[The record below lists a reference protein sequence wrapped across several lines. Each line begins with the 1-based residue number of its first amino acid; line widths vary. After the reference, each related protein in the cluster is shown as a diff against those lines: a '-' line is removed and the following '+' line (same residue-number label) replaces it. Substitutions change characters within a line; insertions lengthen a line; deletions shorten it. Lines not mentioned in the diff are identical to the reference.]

1 MTAFPFR
8 ISALS
13 MAISLAVS
21 LAISLSAC
29 SHPAEQSGQPTGNTN
44 VPCTL
49 MTTQSGSLPVTDSY
63 PGTVVAEQQIQ
74 IASRIMGYV
83 RHINVESGESVKQG
97 ELLITVDP
105 TDIQGQVSM
114 SAAGLAQ
121 AEAALT
127 DAKSDYDRFGEL
139 YREEAIPKAQ
149 WDKVRLQYSVAQQ
162 QANSAR
168 AGHATASAQLRYA
181 EIRAPFSGVISQRMT
196 SIGALA
202 APGQPLLALVNPQK
216 LDVETQVSETT
227 YQHLHLNDHVS
238 LSIDQHA
245 LTGSIIRMVPSADPI
260 SHTHLIKISLPDN
273 TALQSGQFA
282 DVQLATGTRQ
292 GLRIP
297 NNAIIERAG
306 ITGVFV
312 VDSQHIAHYRMV
324 RTGATI
330 GNETEIESG
339 LSGNEQ
345 IVVQPSAD
353 LQSGDHVTGAGNV

>member
-1 MTAFPFR
+1 MTAFVTTFQLR
-8 ISALS
+8 TSVLALS
-13 MAISLAVS
+13 IL
-21 LAISLSAC
+21 LGAC
-29 SHPAEQSGQPTGNTN
+29 SHPTKPTSQTSAGANIA
-44 VPCTL
+44 CTL
-49 MTTQSGSLPVTDSY
+49 MTVRSGSLPVTDDY

-83 RHINVESGESVKQG
+83 RQINVESGQPVKQG

-114 SAAGLAQ
+114 SKATLAQ
-121 AEAALT
+121 AEATLA

-139 YREEAIPKAQ
+139 YREEAIPKTQ
-149 WDKVRLQYSVAQQ
+149 WDKIRLQYTVAQQ
-162 QANSAR
+162 QANAAR

-181 EIRAPFSGVISQRMT
+181 EIRAPFSGIISQRMT

-202 APGQPLLALVNPQK
+202 APGQPLLALTNPQK
-216 LDVETQVSETT
+216 LDVEAQVSEAT
-227 YQHLHLNDHVS
+227 YQHLHRNDRVN
-238 LSIDQHA
+238 LRIDQRS
-245 LTGSIIRMVPSADPI
+245 LTGSIIRLVPSADPV
-260 SHTHLIKISLPDN
+260 SHTHLVKISLPDN
-273 TALQSGQFA
+273 MSLQSGQFV
-282 DVQLATGTRQ
+282 DIQFVTGSRQ

-297 NNAIIERAG
+297 NGAIIERAG

-312 VDSQHIAHYRMV
+312 VDGQHIAHYRMV
-324 RTGATI
+324 RTGAI
-330 GNETEIESG
+330 VGNETEIESG